1 MRVSTKRTQLF
12 NIRDFTGG
20 LNLQADTFR
29 LADNESPDM
38 LNVDVDRRGGFQV
51 RRGVAPF
58 TTHTLFSD
66 PQTLW
71 VYNDNGTERLMAQ
84 MSHNNKIYTSTGAGW
99 TEVGTGSGN
108 VNLPVCPV
116 VVNGYNYWVR
126 GDFQTTRFDGT
137 TATGMGQAFNDTT
150 VATSG
155 NVPRAEHIA
164 VHAGYMWVANTWESG
179 TNYPNRIRWSWA
191 NTFNNSQE
199 NWRSDEYI
207 DIDEGKDGD
216 EITAIVPFGDQ
227 LVVFKRDSVYAIYG
241 YDSNSFTVT
250 NISNTTG
257 AISHEAAL
265 ATPSGLFFF
274 DHSIGLCRYNGRS
287 VDWVFEQIWPAMRD
301 GSIPT
306 AELDKVQ
313 IGWVEKRLWV
323 SVPWAEKPAYDRGV
337 TFVYDPNLGP
347 KGAWTKYDIASGP
360 FARTHY
366 TDIYLSAILGTETI
380 FKLDVQNQ
388 YFDNLNDGEQ
398 TVINAYYRTKWVD
411 LGQPAI
417 KKRWRRV
424 EAVLQVENSYQIP
437 VVVYRDY
444 DPSVNYKNFKFIGN
458 GPENTS
464 SSAIWDSDD
473 WDGSNWAISARGGD
487 VDRGSSLGLARAVS
501 LKIGGPVQTIP
512 DENGLT
518 APVYWGFDALVM
530 KYVPRRV
537 R

>member
-1 MRVSTKRTQLF
+1 MRVSTRRTQLF

-20 LNLQADTFR
+20 LNLQTDTFR
-29 LADNESPDM
+29 LGQNESPDM
-38 LNVDVDRRGGFQV
+38 QNVDVDRRGGFQV

-58 TTHTLFSD
+58 TTSTLPTD
-66 PQTLW
+66 PDTLW
-71 VYNDNGTERLMAQ
+71 VYNDEGTERVTAQ
-84 MSHNNKIYTSTGAGW
+84 VGAKVWSSTGSSW
-99 TEVGTGSGN
+99 TEVGTDLGWSSGA
-108 VNLPVCPV
+108 VCPTTI
-116 VVNGYNYWVR
+116 NDINYWAR
-126 GDFQTTRFDGT
+126 GNNAVVKWDGS
-137 TATGMGQAFNDTT
+137 TASAMGTSFNDTT
-150 VATSG
+150 VPTSG
-155 NVPRAEHIA
+155 NVPRAEHMA
-164 VHAGYMWVANTWESG
+164 VHSGYMWVANTWESG
-179 TNYPNRIRWSWA
+179 TNYKNRIRWSWA

-199 NWRSDEYI
+199 NWRSDDYI

-216 EITAIVPFGDQ
+216 KITAIIPFGDQ
-227 LVVFKRDSVYAIYG
+227 LVVFKRDSVYVVYG
-241 YDSNSFTVT
+241 YDSNSFTVA
-250 NISNTTG
+250 NISNTSG

-265 ATPSGLFFF
+265 ATPAGLYFF

-301 GSIPT
+301 GSIPN
-306 AELDKVQ
+306 AELDNVQ

-323 SVPWAEKPAYDRGV
+323 SVPWSTDPGYDRAM

-347 KGAWTKYDIASGP
+347 KGAWTRYTLRAGP
-360 FARTHY
+360 FAKTHY
-366 TDIYLSAILGTETI
+366 TDIYLSAIQGTDSI

-388 YFDNLNDGEQ
+388 YFDNFNDGNT
-398 TVINAYYRTKWVD
+398 TVIDGYYRTKWID
-411 LGQPAI
+411 LEQPAI

-444 DPSVNYKNFKFIGN
+444 DSTVNYKNFKFVGD
-458 GPENTS
+458 GPQNS
-464 SSAIWDSDD
+464 ASSAVWDGDD
-473 WDGSNWAISARGGD
+473 WDDGYWAISARTGD